1 MTDPVTFEQQVA
13 DAATEANLPDLPVM
27 TAEEEALPAETRP
40 TQEAL
45 PLEPPKAAEPPKP
58 PESEKPA
65 PPQVVPLA
73 VHIRQREKYERELAS
88 IREQTEI
95 GNKRLQ
101 QLMETISPPPPA
113 VDRNT
118 DPLGAT
124 LQEMDGLRGEVRE
137 TREMLQ
143 KRQQEET
150 QRAQI
155 NAFQNAVIADEQE
168 FVKQADDYP
177 QAITYVKDMK
187 FREYVALGLD
197 AQQAAARVQQDAFAL
212 AQHAF
217 QQGMSPS
224 ELAYRMASA
233 VGYKRAAT
241 PATQAIAATQH
252 DDELATAP
260 IPEKTQ
266 AQQAVEMRAAGA
278 ARGKGTGG
286 AGTTGGALTFAELA
300 NLPNEEFAKMTEG
313 KKWDRMFKG
322 A

>member
-1 MTDPVTFEQQVA
+1 MAEPAVSFEQEVQKVA
-13 DAATEANLPDLPVM
+13 DAEPQVM
-27 TAEEEALPAETRP
+27 SEEEQALPADDY
-40 TQEAL
+40 
-45 PLEPPKAAEPPKP
+45 KP
-58 PESEKPA
+58 PQDVAAVETKPQPAPEPEKPA

-73 VHIRQREKYERELAS
+73 VHIRQREKYERELSS

-101 QLMETISPPPPA
+101 QLVETISPPPTP

-143 KRQQEET
+143 KRQQEEQ
-150 QRAQI
+150 QRAHI
-155 NAFQNAVIADEQE
+155 NAFQQAVVSDEQA
-168 FVKQADDYP
+168 FVRQVNDYP
-177 QAITYVKDMK
+177 EAITYVKDLK

-197 AQQAAARVQQDAFAL
+197 AHQAAGRVQQDTFAL

-217 QQGMSPS
+217 QQGVSPS
-224 ELAYRMASA
+224 ELAYRMAVA
-233 VGYKRAAT
+233 VGYKKSAK
-241 PATQAIAATQH
+241 IAAAQQ
-252 DDELATAP
+252 DEELATAP

-266 AQQAVEMRAAGA
+266 AQQAVEMRAAGGQRNKA
-278 ARGKGTGG
+278 SGG
-286 AGTTGGALTFAELA
+286 AASTGGALTFAELA
-300 NLPNEEFAKMTEG
+300 NLDNEEFAKMTAG
-313 KKWDRMFKG
+313 KKWDRLFKG

>member
-1 MTDPVTFEQQVA
+1 MAEPAVSFEQEVQKVA
-13 DAATEANLPDLPVM
+13 DAEPQVM
-27 TAEEEALPAETRP
+27 SEEEQALPADDY
-40 TQEAL
+40 
-45 PLEPPKAAEPPKP
+45 KP
-58 PESEKPA
+58 PQDAPAVEAKPEPAPEPEKTT

-73 VHIRQREKYERELAS
+73 VHIRQREKYERELSS

-101 QLMETISPPPPA
+101 QLVETISPPPAP

-143 KRQQEET
+143 KRQQEEQ
-150 QRAQI
+150 QRAHI
-155 NAFQNAVIADEQE
+155 NAFQQAVVSDEQA
-168 FVKQADDYP
+168 FVRQVNDYP
-177 QAITYVKDMK
+177 EAITYVKDLK

-197 AQQAAARVQQDAFAL
+197 AHQAAGRVQQDTFAL

-217 QQGMSPS
+217 QQGVSPS
-224 ELAYRMASA
+224 ELAYRMAVA
-233 VGYKRAAT
+233 VGYKKSAK
-241 PATQAIAATQH
+241 IAAAQQ
-252 DDELATAP
+252 DEELATAP

-266 AQQAVEMRAAGA
+266 AQQAVEMRAAGGQRNKA
-278 ARGKGTGG
+278 SGG
-286 AGTTGGALTFAELA
+286 AASTGGALTFAELA
-300 NLPNEEFAKMTEG
+300 NLDNEEFAKMTAG
-313 KKWDRMFKG
+313 KKWDRLFKG

>member
-1 MTDPVTFEQQVA
+1 MADPQVSFEQEVQKVA
-13 DAATEANLPDLPVM
+13 DEANLPETGVM
-27 TAEEEALPAETRP
+27 TPEEEAIPVETDPIEPAKPIAEVVK
-40 TQEAL
+40 
-45 PLEPPKAAEPPKP
+45 EPPPEP
-58 PESEKPA
+58 EKPA
-65 PPQVVPLA
+65 APQVVPLA
-73 VHIRQREKYERELAS
+73 VHIRQRERYEREQAEL
-88 IREQTEI
+88 RRVVED

-101 QLMETISPPPPA
+101 QLMETISPPTPP

-124 LQEMDGLRGEVRE
+124 LQEMDSLRGDIKE
-137 TREMLQ
+137 TKEMLQ
-143 KRQQEET
+143 RRQQEET

-217 QQGMSPS
+217 QQGQSPS
-224 ELAYRMASA
+224 ELAYRMSA
-233 VGYKRAAT
+233 ALGYKRSAAK
-241 PATQAIAATQH
+241 AAAAQQ

-260 IPEKTQ
+260 AQKTQ
-266 AQQAVEMRAAGA
+266 AEQAVEMRAAGA
-278 ARGKGTGG
+278 QRSKAAGGAASTGG
-286 AGTTGGALTFAELA
+286 AMTFAELA
-300 NLPNEEFAKMTEG
+300 NLDNEEFAKMTAG
-313 KKWDRMFKG
+313 KKWDRLFRG

>member
-1 MTDPVTFEQQVA
+1 MAEPAVSFEQEVQRVA
-13 DAATEANLPDLPVM
+13 DAEPQVM
-27 TAEEEALPAETRP
+27 SEEEQALPADDY
-40 TQEAL
+40 
-45 PLEPPKAAEPPKP
+45 KP
-58 PESEKPA
+58 PQDAPAVEAKPEPAPEPEKPA

-101 QLMETISPPPPA
+101 QLVETISPPPAP

-143 KRQQEET
+143 KRQQEEQ
-150 QRAQI
+150 QRAHI
-155 NAFQNAVIADEQE
+155 NAFQQAVVSDEQA
-168 FVKQADDYP
+168 FVRQVNDYP
-177 QAITYVKDMK
+177 EAITYVKDLK

-197 AQQAAARVQQDAFAL
+197 AHQAAGRVQQDTFAL

-217 QQGMSPS
+217 QQGVSPS
-224 ELAYRMASA
+224 ELAYRMAVA
-233 VGYKRAAT
+233 VGYKKSAKIVA
-241 PATQAIAATQH
+241 PQQ
-252 DDELATAP
+252 DEELATAP

-266 AQQAVEMRAAGA
+266 AQQAVEMRAAGGQRNKA
-278 ARGKGTGG
+278 SGG
-286 AGTTGGALTFAELA
+286 AASTGGALTFAELA
-300 NLPNEEFAKMTEG
+300 NLDNEEFAKMTAD
-313 KKWDRMFKG
+313 KKWDRLFKG

>member
-1 MTDPVTFEQQVA
+1 MADPQVTFEQEVQKVA
-13 DAATEANLPDLPVM
+13 DEANLPETQVM
-27 TAEEEALPAETRP
+27 TPEEEAIPVDTDPIEPAKP
-40 TQEAL
+40 IVEAAK
-45 PLEPPKAAEPPKP
+45 EPPPEP
-58 PESEKPA
+58 EKPA

-73 VHIRQREKYERELAS
+73 VHIRQRERYEREQAEL
-88 IREQTEI
+88 RRVVED

-101 QLMETISPPPPA
+101 QLMETISPPPAP

-124 LQEMDGLRGEVRE
+124 LQEMDSLRGDIRE
-137 TREMLQ
+137 TKEMLA
-143 KRQQEET
+143 RREQEQT

-155 NAFQNAVIADEQE
+155 AAFQNAVIADEHE
-168 FVKQADDYP
+168 FVKQSDDYP
-177 QAITYVKDMK
+177 AAITFAKDMK

-217 QQGMSPS
+217 QQGASPS
-224 ELAYRMASA
+224 ELAYRMAA
-233 VGYKRAAT
+233 ALGYKRAA
-241 PATQAIAATQH
+241 QAAAAQQ

-266 AQQAVEMRAAGA
+266 AQQAVEMRAAGGQ
-278 ARGKGTGG
+278 RSKGTGG
-286 AGTTGGALTFAELA
+286 AASTGGAMTFAELA
-300 NLPNEEFAKMTEG
+300 NLDNEEFAKMTAG
-313 KKWDRMFKG
+313 KKWDRLFKG